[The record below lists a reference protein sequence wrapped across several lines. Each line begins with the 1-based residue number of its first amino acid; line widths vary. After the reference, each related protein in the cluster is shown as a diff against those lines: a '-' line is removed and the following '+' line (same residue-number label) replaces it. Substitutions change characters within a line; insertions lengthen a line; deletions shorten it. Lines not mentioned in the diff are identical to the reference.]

1 MNTKMLLAFAA
12 LASATNAAAA
22 PSQLPAPAHATPLT
36 AAETEAIRGQGL
48 PAWAVKLAIKT
59 VASKVSDAAAARL
72 ERLLSGDRV
81 PTYREYQR
89 AFGTKTAVILMLLP
103 GPLKPKI
110 AQ

>member
-1 MNTKMLLAFAA
+1 MKTKMLLACAA
-12 LASATNAAAA
+12 LTSATNSVAAQSPMTA
-22 PSQLPAPAHATPLT
+22 PVNATPLT

-59 VASKVSDAAAARL
+59 VRNQIGFAAAARL

-89 AFGTKTAVILMLLP
+89 VFGTKTAVILMLLP